1 MSKKRKRR
9 KMVIKPRIQTCFCI
23 VSAIFILGCFIYY
36 GNRLIK
42 YYKIY
47 NPKSESGE
55 KLMTL
60 ASTISSNSNIVYE
73 GSGLY
78 LENGNYIYKGEKVD
92 NYVLVNNM
100 LFRII
105 KINSDKTI
113 DIVLDDFINKIEWDK
128 EYKDYSK
135 SEINKYLNDKF
146 LNILDKNILEKTT
159 VCNPKVDKLTDVE
172 CGDYTSDDYV
182 RLLGITDILTS
193 KVDNKSY
200 LVKDSEYLWLY
211 NQTNSR
217 VWHTSG
223 DSLASDEVSS
233 RYGIKPVITLKNN
246 VILINGDGTENN
258 PYRISQEGEEVSVG
272 TYLDINDDI
281 YIVYEV
287 GEDYYKVQ
295 SDKVLYTTRI
305 FDESSND
312 YSKSS
317 LKYYLEGEYLKGIS
331 YQDMLKEVD
340 FNGVQSKVGI
350 LSNEDFK
357 FNNDLKNYFLS
368 DKLDNNIYLY
378 NGSLTSSR
386 VNVKR
391 NVRPCLGISK
401 DLNIISGNGT
411 SMAPFI
417 VEV

>member
-1 MSKKRKRR
+1 MSKKRRKRR
-9 KMVIKPRIQTCFCI
+9 RMIIKPKIQTGFCI
-23 VSAIFILGCFIYY
+23 LSAIFILGCCIYY

-78 LENGNYIYKGEKVD
+78 LENGNYIYKGEKVN

-128 EYKDYSK
+128 EYNDYSK

-159 VCNPKVDKLTDVE
+159 VCNPKVDKLTNVE
-172 CGDYTSDDYV
+172 CGEYTSDDYV

-200 LVKDSEYLWLY
+200 LVKDSEYLWY
-211 NQTNSR
+211 QTS
-217 VWHTSG
+217 
-223 DSLASDEVSS
+223 
-233 RYGIKPVITLKNN
+233 
-246 VILINGDGTENN
+246 
-258 PYRISQEGEEVSVG
+258 
-272 TYLDINDDI
+272 
-281 YIVYEV
+281 
-287 GEDYYKVQ
+287 YY
-295 SDKVLYTTRI
+295 
-305 FDESSND
+305 
-312 YSKSS
+312 
-317 LKYYLEGEYLKGIS
+317 
-331 YQDMLKEVD
+331 
-340 FNGVQSKVGI
+340 
-350 LSNEDFK
+350 FK
-357 FNNDLKNYFLS
+357 K
-368 DKLDNNIYLY
+368 
-378 NGSLTSSR
+378 
-386 VNVKR
+386 
-391 NVRPCLGISK
+391 
-401 DLNIISGNGT
+401 
-411 SMAPFI
+411 
-417 VEV
+417 